1 MTKGKETEFQGL
13 AILGG
18 WRFFQTWMWVPAL
31 TSLWKQDAVE
41 GALVLS
47 GWRNGCARRRQE
59 CPPWCFMACQAAD
72 VQSLSRCPWDQMKE
86 LPFFLASAPAG
97 FQEWILGISGSTL
110 WISVHRN
117 PSYLT
122 CPHVILPHPHVC
134 AEMRLGGF
142 AENSWN
148 LVKAVLTES
157 WLLKAHC
164 SPWLSWPHAFDIGVL
179 SRPAWALAFCRGR
192 TPSAGWFSLLLLCIF
207 DDMYCIYVT
216 QLYLCMPH

>member
-1 MTKGKETEFQGL
+1 
-13 AILGG
+13 
-18 WRFFQTWMWVPAL
+18 MWVPAL

-41 GALVLS
+41 GALEKWLCKETPGMPPVVFHGMPGSGRSVTLS
-47 GWRNGCARRRQE
+47 VPLGSDEGTALLPGI
-59 CPPWCFMACQAAD
+59 CP
-72 VQSLSRCPWDQMKE
+72 SRIPRMD
-86 LPFFLASAPAG
+86 
-97 FQEWILGISGSTL
+97 SGNFWFHF

-122 CPHVILPHPHVC
+122 CPHVLLPHPHVC

-179 SRPAWALAFCRGR
+179 SRPVWALAFCRGR
-192 TPSAGWFSLLLLCIF
+192 TPSAGWFSLFLLCIF